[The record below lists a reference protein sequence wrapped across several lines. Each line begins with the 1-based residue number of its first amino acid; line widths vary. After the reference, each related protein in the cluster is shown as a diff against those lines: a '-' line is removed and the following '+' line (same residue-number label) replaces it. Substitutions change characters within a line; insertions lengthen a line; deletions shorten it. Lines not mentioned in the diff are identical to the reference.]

1 MMTWRRSF
9 SEGVSWP
16 AASVKSRPVLGLLAG
31 RSRRSYARTPVS
43 APRSPWSRH
52 ASRPWLL
59 AGDRVTGCQ
68 CCWAGIRRW
77 LARQGLVRHRSE
89 RRRVAVGMLDVD
101 LGDLLIYGWRT
112 HRRLLDAAKA
122 TLRATGSEA
131 VVRLGSH
138 RISSAQHPTVDLL
151 IDDVCV
157 HILQFD
163 LMMIFDI
170 DVAVA
175 IIRDGN
181 LVALKCGDG
190 STGRAQRPDPRR

>member
-1 MMTWRRSF
+1 MSTPTLQTGLTARTFLLGGGNEDDS
-9 SEGVSWP
+9 
-16 AASVKSRPVLGLLAG
+16 AVLGRSLYEHGVIGSGGAAPARLTGEAGEAVNQELA
-31 RSRRSYARTPVS
+31 S
-43 APRSPWSRH
+43 
-52 ASRPWLL
+52 
-59 AGDRVTGCQ
+59 
-68 CCWAGIRRW
+68 
-77 LARQGLVRHRSE
+77 
-89 RRRVAVGMLDVD
+89 VAVGLLDVD

-122 TLRATGSEA
+122 TLRAPGSEE

-157 HILQFD
+157 HTLQFD

-175 IIRDGN
+175 VIRDGN
-181 LVALKCGDG
+181 LVALKYGNG
-190 STGRAQRPDPRR
+190 SVTGRLSVDNIELAHRQRRINLELIIHLRQGVPLLHS